1 MKKQRIEDLGRIAE
15 LLKTA
20 SDHDLFDWNNCKRPK
35 DTVDWFFSLDES
47 DKQDTIHAI
56 TYQLNDLMQII
67 IDAYQIAR
75 WGDMESDEDF

>member
-35 DTVDWFFSLDES
+35 DTVEWFFSLDQMRMEA
-47 DKQDTIHAI
+47 TIHALA
-56 TYQLNDLMQII
+56 YQCEDLMQII
-67 IDAYQIAR
+67 VDAYQIAR